1 MEMEKYNLVPRVK
14 KVIETAI
21 EIGNKYKHKKINN
34 AHILCAIIEHS
45 SVPIKA
51 IFSTNEINND
61 GLKNALMIELPILK
75 PNLFI
80 KDANEDW
87 WSLEIEKIL
96 KLSFDLSKKL
106 GHEFIG
112 IEHLIFCILK
122 KDFCINEFLESKNFP
137 INEIANG
144 VMSLLDPNEKLE
156 PEKQTNKSENEIQE
170 NSEKKF
176 CVKYCSNLNDLVSK
190 YKAKIEG
197 RNEEISKLI
206 EILSCKIKNNAILV
220 GDAGVGKTAIV
231 EGLAQIINENEC
243 PIFFSGFKI
252 YSLDLGSMVA
262 GTKYRGQFE
271 ERFKGLI
278 EELKQDKQAILFID
292 EIHSIVGTGSTEGTL
307 DLANMI
313 KPALARGEIKCIGAT
328 TQAEYKK
335 YFEKDSALNRR
346 FQVVNIQEPDKKQT
360 FEILKKAKDSYETF
374 HGVTYDD
381 TIINK
386 IITLSEKY
394 MPYRKFPDKAF
405 DILDRIGARGK
416 IEKFKVPQNLKNK
429 EDEILNSMESF
440 DLSIDENKNKCE
452 KMLKNFLMK
461 RNNWIKKTANS
472 IFDINEIHILE
483 IFSKISGLDIEK
495 IKSECVD
502 NFLSF
507 KDELEL
513 KIFDQSEVI
522 NKIYEV
528 LLCAKAGIKNTKKTI
543 ANFLF
548 IGSTGV
554 GKTYTAKVIAEKFYN
569 KSNSFLQID
578 MAEYVDKNSISK
590 LIGATAGYVGYEEG
604 GLLSEFVRNNPFSL
618 ILFDEVEKA
627 HPDIV
632 NILLKIM
639 DEGSIV
645 DNFNRKIDF
654 SNTIIVL
661 TGNIGAETETARSM
675 GFVNSQSVENRKND
689 YEKAVKRQFK
699 PELISRLDEILIF
712 NNKFSKEGLFK
723 MISETIG
730 EIQESLKNKDINLE
744 TSNEIKNYL
753 YSLIEKDGSN
763 ARAVQKILKNNFEL
777 PLCKFLVS
785 NQNLNKISLK
795 IVDNDICFM

>member
-14 KVIETAI
+14 KVIESAI

-34 AHILCAIIEHS
+34 AHVLCAIIEHAS
-45 SVPIKA
+45 LPIKA
-51 IFSTNEINND
+51 VFSNFKINND
-61 GLKNALMIELPILK
+61 GLKKSLLLELPIAE
-75 PNLFI
+75 PNLFLREN
-80 KDANEDW
+80 AEDW
-87 WSLEIEKIL
+87 WSSDIEDALKFSF
-96 KLSFDLSKKL
+96 KLSQSL

-112 IEHLIFCILK
+112 IEHLTYSILK
-122 KDFCINEFLESKNFP
+122 NDIKINKFLTFKEFP
-137 INEIANG
+137 ITDVAEAVIN
-144 VMSLLDPNEKLE
+144 LLDPNEKDNNDKKIE
-156 PEKQTNKSENEIQE
+156 NKE
-170 NSEKKF
+170 NSPEEESQKRF
-176 CVKYCSNLNDLVSK
+176 CSKYCHNLNESVLK
-190 YKAKIEG
+190 YESKIEG
-197 RNEEISKLI
+197 RDEEISKLI
-206 EILSCKIKNNAILV
+206 EILSCKVKNNVILV
-220 GDAGVGKTAIV
+220 GEAGVGKTAII
-231 EGLAQIINENEC
+231 EGLAQLINANEC
-243 PIFFSGFKI
+243 PIFFSGHKI
-252 YSLDLGSMVA
+252 YSLDLGLMVA

-271 ERFKGLI
+271 ERFKGLL
-278 EELKQDKQAILFID
+278 EELKEDKRSILFID
-292 EIHSIVGTGSTEGTL
+292 EIHSIVGAGSTEGSL

-346 FQVVNIQEPDKKQT
+346 FQVVNIEEPNKKQT
-360 FEILKKAKDSYETF
+360 FEILRKAKDSYETF

-381 TIINK
+381 LIIDK

-405 DILDRIGARGK
+405 DILDRIGAKGK
-416 IEKFKVPQNLKNK
+416 IQKFEIPKNLKSK
-429 EDEILNSMESF
+429 ENEILDSMEKF
-440 DLSIDENKNKCE
+440 DLSLQENKDKCE
-452 KMLKNFLMK
+452 KMLKSFLTK
-461 RNNWIKKTANS
+461 RNAWIKKTANS
-472 IFDINEIHILE
+472 IFNINEDHILE
-483 IFSKISGLDIEK
+483 IFSKISGLDVDK
-495 IKSECVD
+495 IKAECTD
-502 NFLSF
+502 NFLSL
-507 KDELEL
+507 KEQIES
-513 KIFDQSEVI
+513 KIFDQSQVI

-528 LLCAKAGIKNTKKTI
+528 LLCAKAGIKKTKKTI

-578 MAEYVDKNSISK
+578 MAEYIDKNSISK

-627 HPDIV
+627 HPDVV

-675 GFVNSQSVENRKND
+675 GFVSLQSPENRKND
-689 YEKAVKRQFK
+689 YEKAVKKQFK
-699 PELISRLDEILIF
+699 PELVSRLDEILIF

-723 MISETIG
+723 MISETIS
-730 EIQESLKNKDINLE
+730 EIQDSLKNKDIKLE
-744 TSNEIKNYL
+744 TSNEIKNHL
-753 YSLIEKDGSN
+753 YSLIEKDGNN
-763 ARAVQKILKNNFEL
+763 ARSVQKILKNNFEL

-795 IVDNDICFM
+795 LVDNDICFM

>member
-1 MEMEKYNLVPRVK
+1 MEMKEYNLVPRVK
-14 KVIETAI
+14 KVIEFAI
-21 EIGNKYKHKKINN
+21 EIGNKFKHKKINN
-34 AHILCAIIEHS
+34 AHILCSIIEHAS
-45 SVPIKA
+45 IPIKT
-51 IFSTNEINND
+51 IFLNNGVNNE
-61 GLKNALMIELPILK
+61 GLKNALLIELPKLK
-75 PNLFI
+75 PDLFL
-80 KDANEDW
+80 KKENEDW
-87 WSLEIEKIL
+87 WSPNIEKIL
-96 KLSFDLSKKL
+96 KLAFEISQKL

-112 IEHLIFCILK
+112 VEHLTFCILK
-122 KDFCINEFLESKNFP
+122 NDEIINSFLFKKDFP
-137 INEIANG
+137 IDQVANG
-144 VMSLLDPNEKLE
+144 VISLLDPNEKLDSE
-156 PEKQTNKSENEIQE
+156 KNNEKSEKQTQE
-170 NSEKKF
+170 DSEKKY
-176 CVKYCSNLNDLVSK
+176 CTKYCNNLNDLVSK
-190 YKAKIEG
+190 YETKIEG
-197 RNEEISKLI
+197 RDEEISKLI

-220 GDAGVGKTAIV
+220 GDAGVGKTAII
-231 EGLAQIINENEC
+231 EGLAQIINANEC
-243 PIFFSGFKI
+243 PIFFSGYKI

-278 EELKQDKQAILFID
+278 EELKEDKQAILFID

-346 FQVVNIQEPDKKQT
+346 FQVINIEEPDKKQT
-360 FEILKKAKDSYETF
+360 FEILKKAKQSYETF

-381 TIINK
+381 LIINK
-386 IITLSEKY
+386 IINLSEKY

-405 DILDRIGARGK
+405 DILDRIGAKGK
-416 IEKFKVPQNLKNK
+416 IQKFEVPNNLKKK
-429 EDEILNSMESF
+429 ENEILESMENF
-440 DLSIDENKNKCE
+440 DLSLDENKNKCE
-452 KMLKNFLMK
+452 KMLKSFLTR

-472 IFDINEIHILE
+472 TFNIDENHILE
-483 IFSKISGLDIEK
+483 IFSKISGLNIDK
-495 IKSECVD
+495 IKNECSD
-502 NFLSF
+502 NFLSI
-507 KDELEL
+507 KEQIES
-513 KIFDQSEVI
+513 KVFDQSDVI

-528 LLCAKAGIKNTKKTI
+528 LLCAKAGIKKNKKTI

-548 IGSTGV
+548 VGSTGV
-554 GKTYTAKVIAEKFYN
+554 GKTYTAKIIAEKFYN

-590 LIGATAGYVGYEEG
+590 LLGTTAGYVGYEEG

-654 SNTIIVL
+654 SNTILVL
-661 TGNIGAETETARSM
+661 TGNIGAETENAKSM
-675 GFVNSQSVENRKND
+675 GFINSHSPETRKND
-689 YEKAVKRQFK
+689 YQNAVKKQFK

-712 NNKFSKEGLFK
+712 NSKFSKEGLSK
-723 MISETIG
+723 MIDETIF
-730 EIQESLKNKDINLE
+730 EIQESLKVKNIKLE
-744 TSNEIKNYL
+744 TDNEIKNYL
-753 YSLIEKDGSN
+753 FSLIEKEGCN
-763 ARAVQKILKNNFEL
+763 ARSVQKILKNNFEL
-777 PLCKFLVS
+777 PLCKFIVS
-785 NQNLNKISLK
+785 QENLSKISSK
-795 IVDNDICFM
+795 VVDNTISFL